1 MVICAMEKNKA
12 EKNYVSGD
20 LGGGEVINCS
30 AIQLISCFNISGI
43 YTYVFS
49 ITTVSKMFSE
59 EHFFLQENRNH
70 LCISN
75 RKWCLDN
82 YQKTL
87 RREACGDQ
95 KKTPLMMSAACSVH
109 VGDTSLTGPFFYAG
123 VCCCQRRVVLLLFS
137 VIYISCEFRIQT
149 NSLGEGFWEL

>member
-59 EHFFLQENRNH
+59 EHFFSSGKQKSSMHFKQKMMLRQLPEDLKEGGMWGSEENTVDDVSCLQCAR
-70 LCISN
+70 
-75 RKWCLDN
+75 
-82 YQKTL
+82 
-87 RREACGDQ
+87 G
-95 KKTPLMMSAACSVH
+95 
-109 VGDTSLTGPFFYAG
+109 
-123 VCCCQRRVVLLLFS
+123 
-137 VIYISCEFRIQT
+137 
-149 NSLGEGFWEL
+149 